1 MGKYSLFFLCREY
14 SRIACSGG
22 NGTRVAGWTG
32 LWKDDEASNQQ
43 WLFDMISRTSDDI
56 HTALQNCP
64 CIQQDFKSYLSDGLW
79 VNSLQ
84 STGTCPYLSITYAD
98 I

>member
-1 MGKYSLFFLCREY
+1 
-14 SRIACSGG
+14 
-22 NGTRVAGWTG
+22 
-32 LWKDDEASNQQ
+32 
-43 WLFDMISRTSDDI
+43 MISRTSDDI

-79 VNSLQ
+79 VDYLL
-84 STGTCPYLSITYAD
+84 STEICSCLSITYAD